1 MSQTHSS
8 WESECILFRGFDKD
22 LLDHHIRSHY
32 LRFKSYKKGEVIVH
46 EGDPCTAI
54 GIVREGTLELQTI
67 YPSGKVLTLVR
78 LNHGDIFGEAVIF
91 GKEPLYPITVVAVT
105 AVEIGFIYHDQLLDL
120 FHHYP
125 KALNNF
131 LMVLSNKL
139 TTMNRK
145 IKNLSL
151 DTIRKR
157 VANFL
162 LSQYKQTGKRM
173 FQTKLSRKAM
183 ADLMGIQ
190 RPSLSRELIKM
201 KEDGLI
207 DYEGETFKILDL
219 TALEDTLN

>member
-1 MSQTHSS
+1 MSQ
-8 WESECILFRGFDKD
+8 WETECILFRGFDTA
-22 LLDHHIRSHY
+22 LLDNEIRSKY
-32 LRFKSYKKGEVIVH
+32 LRFKKYKKGEVVVH
-46 EGDPCTAI
+46 EGDPCEAI

-78 LNHGDIFGEAVIF
+78 LTHGDIFGEAVVF

-105 AVEIGFIYHDQLLDL
+105 PVEIGFIHRDGLLEL
-120 FHHYP
+120 FHNHP

-131 LMVLSNKL
+131 LAVLSNKL

-157 VANFL
+157 VANYL
-162 LSQYKQTGKRM
+162 LSQYKQSGNKM

-219 TALEDTLN
+219 EALEDTLN